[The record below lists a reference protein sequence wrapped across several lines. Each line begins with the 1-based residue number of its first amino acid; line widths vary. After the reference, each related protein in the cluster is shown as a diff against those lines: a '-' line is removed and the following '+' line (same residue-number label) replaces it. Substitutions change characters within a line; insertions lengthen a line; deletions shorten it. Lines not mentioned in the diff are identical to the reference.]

1 MTEGLVVLAVDDE
14 RPALADLARLLRA
27 TDGVARVDTATSG
40 PEALSKIAQRSY
52 DALFLDVRMPQLDGR
67 ELARVLQR
75 FSRPPAVVFVTA
87 YEDAAVDAFSL
98 RAVDYLMKP
107 VGRRRLGEAVARI
120 AGAARTQAPAPGLA
134 PTQPDETDVV
144 PAENL
149 RGGTTRLVSR
159 SSVLYL
165 EASGDYV
172 RLVCED
178 GRYLLRERIGELELR
193 WQPHGFVR
201 VHRRFLANIRRAV
214 ELCPN
219 LNGTAELRFG
229 DGSTVPVSRRQVG
242 DLMRRLRA

>member
-1 MTEGLVVLAVDDE
+1 VTEGLVVLAVDDE

-75 FSRPPAVVFVTA
+75 FARPPKVVFVTA

-107 VGRRRLGEAVARI
+107 VGRRRLAEAVARI
-120 AGAARTQAPAPGLA
+120 AGAAGAQAPAPA
-134 PTQPDETDVV
+134 QTQADETDVV

-165 EASGDYV
+165 EASGDFV

-178 GRYLLRERIGELELR
+178 GRYLLRERLGELEQR
-193 WQPHGFVR
+193 WQPYGFVR
-201 VHRRFLANIRRAV
+201 VHRRYLANIRRAV
-214 ELCPN
+214 EVCPN
-219 LNGTAELRFG
+219 LNGTAELRFA